1 MRGHVVYIKIEQL
14 LSLIQGKGRKAE
26 RHMCSLHVR
35 LRKEITPD
43 SKRGSVYVRN
53 KCKTSI
59 VYVPG
64 RDSGAKE
71 RYVGRAEFDATGSP
85 RFFCPL
91 YLTPF

>member
-1 MRGHVVYIKIEQL
+1 
-14 LSLIQGKGRKAE
+14 
-26 RHMCSLHVR
+26 MCSLHVR

-43 SKRGSVYVRN
+43 SKRGSVYARN

-71 RYVGRAEFDATGSP
+71 RNVGRAEFDATGSP
-85 RFFCPL
+85 SFSVRS
-91 YLTPF
+91 T